1 MKYLYF
7 NDLYFSDFTS
17 NFSYGF
23 LQLTMA
29 VELVPLQ
36 LYCCNY
42 LLVEMQ
48 VLVLSQ
54 RLTTNKRP
62 CQPLTL
68 LENVY
73 PAANRKPYTHY
84 WSSPPSPI
92 VFPITELFINLLKS
106 GPSTRFS
113 ECGVKKFLVA
123 LENGEQSPGNHP
135 CQSEFF
141 KKGRYCTLH
150 PPLPPSFV
158 EEPASRALIM
168 LFGWT

>member
-1 MKYLYF
+1 M
-7 NDLYFSDFTS
+7 
-17 NFSYGF
+17 
-23 LQLTMA
+23 
-29 VELVPLQ
+29 PLQ

-48 VLVLSQ
+48 MHVLSQ
-54 RLTTNKRP
+54 WLTTNKRP
-62 CQPLTL
+62 CQSLAL

-73 PAANRKPYTHY
+73 PAANRKPYAHY
-84 WSSPPSPI
+84 WHPLPPI

-106 GPSTRFS
+106 VPSTRFS

-123 LENGEQSPGNHP
+123 LENDTKDNLLEIIPVKVN
-135 CQSEFF
+135 FL
-141 KKGRYCTLH
+141 KKGGIAPCT
-150 PPLPPSFV
+150 PPSPSFV